1 MLPAA
6 GWLRRLAIGGCEHAP
21 AALNLVLKEHGVCF
35 EPRLRRREQRSPA
48 EGTSSEH
55 HPGLAAESEQPG
67 PDYRV
72 YRDVFALLVV
82 ARGDRV
88 AALTIDEINRRG
100 SASRRRSS
108 HDTSGLHRRA

>member
-1 MLPAA
+1 
-6 GWLRRLAIGGCEHAP
+6 
-21 AALNLVLKEHGVCF
+21 
-35 EPRLRRREQRSPA
+35 
-48 EGTSSEH
+48 
-55 HPGLAAESEQPG
+55 
-67 PDYRV
+67 
-72 YRDVFALLVV
+72 VFALLVV